1 MSWACAA
8 AEMHAVKTTA
18 DKPAKHLRNICSSR
32 VLPPLGTFWFGGPD
46 GSPPLGGRRIG
57 NWLTMPCQECR
68 ARDHRTTGP
77 PGVGAAPGDDRRRCS
92 QTGPSPALPLRAPH
106 AHGTRN
112 AETSEARRVGKAWVQ
127 TCTLPGAA

>member
-1 MSWACAA
+1 
-8 AEMHAVKTTA
+8 MHAVKATA

-68 ARDHRTTGP
+68 ARDNRTTGP
-77 PGVGAAPGDDRRRCS
+77 PAAGAAHGDDRRRCRPTGPTPAITLRAHHAHGPRTAED
-92 QTGPSPALPLRAPH
+92 QTGPAPA
-106 AHGTRN
+106 T
-112 AETSEARRVGKAWVQ
+112 AE
-127 TCTLPGAA
+127 P